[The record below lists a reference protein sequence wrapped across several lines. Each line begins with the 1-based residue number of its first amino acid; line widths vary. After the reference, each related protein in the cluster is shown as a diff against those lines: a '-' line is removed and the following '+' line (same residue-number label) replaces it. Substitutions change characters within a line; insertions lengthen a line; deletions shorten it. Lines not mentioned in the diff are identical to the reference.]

1 MTEITPE
8 LLLGAYAGGMFP
20 MAEDRDSAELYW
32 VDPDKRGVIPLD
44 DFHIPRSLQ
53 KRVRQQAFDVTVD
66 TAFDAVVV
74 ACAAEQK
81 DRGKTW
87 INAEIKDLYGQLH
100 RMGFA
105 HSLECRQDGALV
117 GGLYGVKLGGAF
129 FGESMFHTE
138 RDASKVALVHL
149 VARLKVGGFSLLDTQ
164 FVTDHLVQ
172 FGAQEIPRDD
182 YHLLLGEALAVEAD
196 FYSLSTEEPSA
207 VLQAITQT
215 S

>member
-196 FYSLSTEEPSA
+196 FYSLSTEAPSA